1 VTQRP
6 EVRVRFAPSPTGN
19 FHIGNLRNS
28 FKALFNW
35 LFARHAGGRFLVRI
49 EDTDLARSRE
59 EFTAIILDTLAWC
72 NLSADEPICFQ
83 SQRSDIYAFWANEL
97 LARGALY
104 RCYCTQEEMRQRARG
119 VSPSGDE
126 YFFYDGLCRDRKDQ
140 PDKPFVLRFRVPR
153 DRHDIVVEDLLHGTL
168 RFPLSAIDDFVIVRS
183 DGSPMYNF
191 TVVVDDAL
199 MQISHVLR
207 GDDHIINTPRQVLIY
222 EAAGWQLPQFAH
234 MPLILGKDGAKLSK
248 RDAATS
254 VIDYRRGGI
263 LAEALCNY
271 LVRLGWA
278 SGDREIISRDE
289 LVHIFSLKN
298 VGVKGAQFD
307 YAKLLWMNGVYLKD
321 MDAHDLMARI
331 ERDIMPGFRQKV
343 ESLRDEQIACL
354 IRLYQ
359 SRCKT
364 LYELATYLM
373 QLAHVPELEDHER
386 VQMAPVQQDAVQEL
400 LHWLASTTPLTIDL
414 IKQYLQTYVAE
425 RNITLADITGPLR
438 RALTGSTSAPSI
450 ADIIVCLGKE
460 ESIARLRKL

>member
-1 VTQRP
+1 MTQRQD
-6 EVRVRFAPSPTGN
+6 VRVRFAPSPTGN
-19 FHIGNLRNS
+19 FHIGNLRT
-28 FKALFNW
+28 ALFNW
-35 LFARHAGGRFLVRI
+35 LFARHAGGKFLVRI
-49 EDTDLARSRE
+49 EDTDIARSRE

-72 NLSADEPICFQ
+72 NLNADEPICFQ
-83 SQRSDIYAFWANEL
+83 SQRTELYAFWADEL

-119 VSPSGDE
+119 VSVSGDE

-153 DRHDIVVEDLLHGTL
+153 DRDEVVVEDLLHGML
-168 RFPLSAIDDFVIVRS
+168 RFPLSAIDDFVVVRS

-199 MQISHVLR
+199 MHITHVLR
-207 GDDHIINTPRQVLIY
+207 GDDHIINTPRQILIY
-222 EAAGWQLPQFAH
+222 EAAGWPLPHFAH
-234 MPLILGKDGAKLSK
+234 MPLILGKDGTKLSK

-278 SGDREIISRDE
+278 SGDREIIARDE
-289 LVHIFSLKN
+289 LVKIFSLKN

-307 YAKLLWMNGVYLKD
+307 YAKLVWMNGVYLKE
-321 MDAHDLMARI
+321 MDADELLQRI
-331 ERDIMPGFRQKV
+331 EQDVMPGFRQKIS
-343 ESLRDEQIACL
+343 SLHDEQVLHLICL
-354 IRLYQ
+354 YK

-364 LYELATYLM
+364 LYELATYML
-373 QLAHVPELEDHER
+373 QLADVPPLEVDDR
-386 VQMAPVQQDAVQEL
+386 IQMTQLQHDAAREL
-400 LHWLASTTPLTIDL
+400 LHWLASTPTLTVDF
-414 IKQYLQTYVAE
+414 IKQYMQTYTAE
-425 RNITLADITGPLR
+425 RSISLADIAGPLR
-438 RALTGSTSAPSI
+438 RALTGSTAAPSI
-450 ADIIVCLGKE
+450 ADIIMCLGRE